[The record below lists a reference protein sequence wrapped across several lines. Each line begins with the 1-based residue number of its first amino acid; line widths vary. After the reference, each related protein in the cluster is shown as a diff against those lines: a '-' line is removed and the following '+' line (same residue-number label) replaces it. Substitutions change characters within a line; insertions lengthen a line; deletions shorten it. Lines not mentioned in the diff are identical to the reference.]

1 VARTR
6 LFKEARR
13 PVAATCPDCALELW
27 KAQPRLLV
35 IRVDPVRDQALM
47 LSGETSRMLTPD
59 ALIEAIQSHAT

>member
-1 VARTR
+1 M
-6 LFKEARR
+6 
-13 PVAATCPDCALELW
+13 AATCPDCALELW